1 MKRQKSIDHPRFVA
15 CTQPRWLLNFLLDAA
30 RRAIAG
36 GRFWEFS
43 YSTGG
48 HFRDSYTPLNGQ
60 LNLKRHETFRGKFS
74 RRNNQNKLN
83 PSKKGRNRAN
93 IIHEQP

>member
-1 MKRQKSIDHPRFVA
+1 MKRQKNINRHRFVA
-15 CTQPRWLLNFLLDAA
+15 CTQPRWLLSFLMDAA

-48 HFRDSYTPLNGQ
+48 HFRDSFTPLNGT
-60 LNLKRHETFRGKFS
+60 LNLKRHEIFRGKFS
-74 RRNNQNKLN
+74 RRNNQNIIT
-83 PSKKGRNRAN
+83 PSKKGRIRAN
-93 IIHEQP
+93 IHE

>member
-1 MKRQKSIDHPRFVA
+1 MKHQKIVSNPCFVA
-15 CTQPRWLLNFLLDAA
+15 CTQPRWLLSFLMDAA

-48 HFRDSYTPLNGQ
+48 HFRDSFTPLNGCMS
-60 LNLKRHETFRGKFS
+60 LKRHETFRGKFS
-74 RRNNQNKLN
+74 RRKNQNIIT
-83 PSKKGRNRAN
+83 PSKKGRIRAYN
-93 IIHEQP
+93 P